1 MKLYPV
7 DPVQS
12 CKSCEANLMKNFLK
26 EAKRYAETYRV
37 TKGDKFRLKDFDPD
51 DTLDFD
57 SDGKAA
63 AEEALVEGVEL
74 LSALQEKLYAQD
86 RWAILVIF
94 QAMDAAGKDSAIK
107 HVMSGIN
114 PQGCEVSSFK
124 APSAEELDHD
134 FLWRCAKRVPER
146 GRIGI
151 FNRSYYEETLV
162 VRVHE
167 NFLAAQKLPAKIKP
181 KELWQRRFEDICNF
195 ERYLT
200 RNGIV
205 ILKFFLHVSK
215 KEQQQRFLARIDD
228 PGKNWKF
235 SLNDVKER
243 EHWAEYMHAYEET
256 IRHTASKY
264 APWYVV
270 PADHKWF
277 TRLVVATAMVETM
290 TALNLEYPSL
300 TKDELK
306 ELDAA
311 KQALI
316 ASE

>member
-1 MKLYPV
+1 MN
-7 DPVQS
+7 S
-12 CKSCEANLMKNFLK
+12 KNFLK
-26 EAKRYAETYRV
+26 QARKYSDVYCV
-37 TKGDKFRLKDFDPD
+37 TNGAKFRLKDVDPD

-57 SDGKAA
+57 ADGKIE
-63 AEEALVEGVEL
+63 AEEGLRAGVEL
-74 LSALQEKLYAQD
+74 LKELQDKLYAQD
-86 RWAILVIF
+86 RWAVLLIF

-107 HVMSGIN
+107 HVMSGVN

-134 FLWRCAKRVPER
+134 FLWRCAKRLPER

-167 NFLAAQKLPAKIKP
+167 NFLAAQKLPTKVKT
-181 KELWQRRFEDICNF
+181 KDLWQQRFEDICNF

-200 RNGIV
+200 RNGVV

-215 KEQQQRFLARIDD
+215 KEQQQRFLARIED

-235 SLNDVKER
+235 SLNDVHER
-243 EHWAEYMHAYEET
+243 EHWDQYMHAYEET
-256 IRHTASKY
+256 IKHTASKD

-277 TRLVVATAMVETM
+277 TRLVVASAIVET
-290 TALNLEYPSL
+290 LNSLDLEYPSL
-300 TKDELK
+300 SKEVLK

-311 KQALI
+311 KQALLG
-316 ASE
+316 SE

>member
-1 MKLYPV
+1 
-7 DPVQS
+7 
-12 CKSCEANLMKNFLK
+12 MKNFLK
-26 EAKRYAETYRV
+26 EAKRYAETYRI
-37 TKGDKFRLKDFDPD
+37 TKGDKFRLKDVDPD

-57 SDGKAA
+57 SDEKAQA
-63 AEEALVEGVEL
+63 GETLSEGGEL
-74 LSALQEKLYAQD
+74 LKELQDKLYAQD
-86 RWAILVIF
+86 RWAILIIF

-107 HVMSGIN
+107 HVMSGVN

-134 FLWRCAKRVPER
+134 FLWRCAKRLPER

-167 NFLAAQKLPAKIKP
+167 NFLAAQKLPTKIKP
-181 KELWQRRFEDICNF
+181 KDLWQQRFEDICNF

-215 KEQQQRFLARIDD
+215 EEQQKRFLARIDD
-228 PGKNWKF
+228 PAKNWKF
-235 SLNDVKER
+235 SLNDVHER
-243 EHWAEYMHAYEET
+243 EHWDQYMHAYEET
-256 IRHTASKY
+256 IKNTATKH

-270 PADHKWF
+270 PADPKWF
-277 TRLVVATAMVETM
+277 TRLVVAAAIVET
-290 TALNLEYPSL
+290 LNSLDLEYPSVS
-300 TKDELK
+300 KEELK

-311 KQALI
+311 KQALLG
-316 ASE
+316 SEQS